1 MNCFGK
7 KAVFL
12 CEILTQFSHVYMN
25 PHTEFTTYN
34 LKYKCRQEEVF
45 IMTEHNKNE
54 NKSNQLTLSAQV
66 RELVQSGLYDDCY
79 KVIVDEMKNSPHA
92 PEPHNLMGMLL
103 ERQGDHLLAMKHFR
117 ASWDL
122 DPTYLPARHNLEVY
136 GSFFSRGTGAY
147 DESDCPTLE
156 EKNPYK
162 LEYDKN
168 NIGHVVRRNT
178 YENQ

>member
-1 MNCFGK
+1 MMNELLWK
-7 KAVFL
+7 EKQFL

-92 PEPHNLMGMLL
+92 PEPHN
-103 ERQGDHLLAMKHFR
+103 
-117 ASWDL
+117 SWECFG
-122 DPTYLPARHNLEVY
+122 TARRSSVSHEAL
-136 GSFFSRGTGAY
+136 
-147 DESDCPTLE
+147 
-156 EKNPYK
+156 
-162 LEYDKN
+162 
-168 NIGHVVRRNT
+168 
-178 YENQ
+178 

>member
-1 MNCFGK
+1 MNCFGN

-66 RELVQSGLYDDCY
+66 RELIQSGLYDDCY

-103 ERQGDHLLAMKHFR
+103 EWQGDHLLAMKHFR

-162 LEYDKN
+162 LEFDKN

-178 YENQ
+178 YEN